1 MTHLLRQRWSMK
13 RPRIAIIKKPK
24 PQKAVMS
31 VKLSLAVVHSPSRKG
46 QNAFKVLQQI
56 MGMG

>member
-1 MTHLLRQRWSMK
+1 MK
-13 RPRIAIIKKPK
+13 RPKIVIIIKKPK
-24 PQKAVMS
+24 PQKAVML
-31 VKLSLAVVHSPSRKG
+31 VKLSPAVVHSPSRKG

>member
-1 MTHLLRQRWSMK
+1 MK

-24 PQKAVMS
+24 PQKTVMS